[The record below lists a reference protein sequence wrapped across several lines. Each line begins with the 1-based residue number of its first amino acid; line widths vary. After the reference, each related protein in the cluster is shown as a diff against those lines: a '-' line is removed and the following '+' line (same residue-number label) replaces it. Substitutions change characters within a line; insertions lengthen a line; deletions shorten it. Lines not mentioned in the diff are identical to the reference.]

1 MGARCDQG
9 ARGQIWRACTNCNS
23 FSARAISC
31 IRSRYGAE
39 CCVYLR
45 LGGRDPIVGES
56 NQRTQC
62 EEFRIRRS
70 AAVPLGVR
78 MEITALRGSA
88 YGAVD
93 QAVSESTCAE
103 PTSQLSAQRRGVRQ
117 SSAVA
122 GNSRGAHPRSSGRTP
137 LRIASV
143 STTPHMHKDVRH
155 CRAPTLHRSQLMTTL
170 CRDRTADLTVVKL

>member
-70 AAVPLGVR
+70 VAVSLGVH

-88 YGAVD
+88 YAAVD
-93 QAVSESTCAE
+93 QS
-103 PTSQLSAQRRGVRQ
+103 GVRVDVRRTDLTAARAAQ
-117 SSAVA
+117 GCQTIGS
-122 GNSRGAHPRSSGRTP
+122 GYRYCRGAHPRFSGRTP

-143 STTPHMHKDVRH
+143 STTPHMHNDVRH
-155 CRAPTLHRSQLMTTL
+155 CRALRCLALSS
-170 CRDRTADLTVVKL
+170 